1 MTSGGVMK
9 KIGYFLMVGLAF
21 TALQLSTVSAQ
32 TGMPPMG
39 DPMCFDPARGEIPCS
54 EMSGANPNMAPPVS
68 TMPPMGDHSGTPG
81 GPGHHDGPPDCSTIP
96 EPEGRALCETSQARG
111 TPPTAAECATMPTEE
126 GKKNC
131 MEHVG
136 GTP

>member
-1 MTSGGVMK
+1 
-9 KIGYFLMVGLAF
+9 
-21 TALQLSTVSAQ
+21 
-32 TGMPPMG
+32 MG
-39 DPMCFDPARGEIPCS
+39 DH
-54 EMSGANPNMAPPVS
+54 SGAGDHS
-68 TMPPMGDHSGTPG
+68 GMPPMGDHSGAGDHSGMPPMGSHSGMPGDSGCDPNLAPDSGGCPDGFQGKPHHDGPGGPGHHDGPG

-126 GKKNC
+126 GRNNC